1 MSLTFFLIFFL
12 FLAGAMVTVILVANS
27 VMRKKEVDQMKD
39 LVSGKASQ
47 STATGGPSLIKT
59 ERPTAREMFSQIFLG
74 KSLNQKVRDWIEQ
87 AGLDWDPARTIYLS
101 LILAVI
107 GFNIFWYLIPR
118 GQPIAIVGVIIG
130 GGIPAFIIWRKRSKR
145 LYAFEEQFPD
155 ALEYLGRAMRT
166 GHAFTV
172 ALEMVHKEYDDP
184 LGEEFRRAFEEQ
196 NLGLPLEVALERLG
210 TRVPL
215 LDVRFFVSAVAL
227 QKRTGGN
234 LAALLD
240 NLSYLIRERFKL
252 RGKIRA
258 ISAHGRIS
266 GLVLSMIPIVTAI
279 LMFLTNPEYVLFFF
293 DDPDGKMLMAVMIIM
308 QFLGFVSIKKLTD
321 INP

>member
-1 MSLTFFLIFFL
+1 MTMFIIFFL
-12 FLAGAMVTVILVANS
+12 FLAGAMVTVIMVANS
-27 VMRKKEVDQMKD
+27 VLRKKEVDQMKD
-39 LVSGKASQ
+39 LVSGKAVQ
-47 STATGGPSLIKT
+47 KNAAGTPSLIKS
-59 ERPTAREMFSQIFLG
+59 ERPSAREMFSQLFLG
-74 KSLNQKVRDWIEQ
+74 KSLNSKVRDWIEQ
-87 AGLDWDPARTIYLS
+87 AGLSWDPARTIYLS

-107 GFNIFWYLIPR
+107 GFNVFWYIIPR

-145 LYAFEEQFPD
+145 LFAFEEQFPD

-184 LGEEFRRAFEEQ
+184 LGEEFRRAFDEQ

-266 GLVLSMIPIVTAI
+266 GLVLSMIPVATAI

-293 DDPDGKMLMAVMIIM
+293 DDPDGKMLMAMMIIL

-321 INP
+321 ISI